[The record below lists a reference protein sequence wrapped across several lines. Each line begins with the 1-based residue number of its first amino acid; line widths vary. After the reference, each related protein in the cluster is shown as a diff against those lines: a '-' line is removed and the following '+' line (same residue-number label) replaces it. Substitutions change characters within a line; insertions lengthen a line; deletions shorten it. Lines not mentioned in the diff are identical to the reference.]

1 MINYSHIPVMLEEVL
16 AHFGSFDGNIY
27 VDGTLGGGGH
37 AKAILEKILPGGKLV
52 GIDCDEDG
60 ILAFQRC
67 LESVSCPVRTRGL
80 KRENLVIIRD
90 NFRHIKKIWREL
102 KLPLVN
108 GVLFDLGV
116 SSYQLKEG
124 PRGFSFNA
132 DYPLDMRLDQS
143 QDVLAGYLVNH
154 LSYDELARIIFEYGE
169 ERFSRRIAKAI
180 VYERSK
186 CPVKTT
192 GELAEI
198 VKKAVA
204 GRGRI
209 HPATRTF
216 QALRI
221 AVNDE
226 LKALEEG
233 LLGALDILAIKGRIV
248 VLSYHSLEDRIVKNV
263 FRNKAKEGGFSLIT
277 RKPLVPS
284 FKEIRR
290 NPCSRSAKMRVIER
304 IA

>member
-1 MINYSHIPVMLEEVL
+1 MVDYSHIPVMLNEVL
-16 AHFGSFDGNIY
+16 EHLGCSRGNIY

-37 AKAILEKILPGGKLV
+37 AEAILEKILPGGRLV

-60 ILAFQRC
+60 ILASENR
-67 LESVSCPVRTRGL
+67 LENF
-80 KRENLVIIRD
+80 RENLTVVCD
-90 NFRHIKKIWREL
+90 NFRNIKKIWQGL
-102 KLPLVN
+102 NLPLVN

-116 SSYQLKEG
+116 SSYQLREG
-124 PRGFSFNA
+124 ERGFSFNA
-132 DYPLDMRLDQS
+132 DYPLDMRMDRRQKIS
-143 QDVLAGYLVNH
+143 ANYLVNH
-154 LSYDELARIIFEYGE
+154 LSCDELARIIFEYGE

-180 VYERSK
+180 VYQRAK
-186 CPVKTT
+186 CPIKTT

-204 GRGRI
+204 SRGRI

-233 LLGALDILAIKGRIV
+233 ICGALDILAVNGRIV
-248 VLSYHSLEDRIVKNV
+248 VLNYHSLEDRIVKNI
-263 FRNKAKEGGFSLIT
+263 FRDKVRDGKFALIT
-277 RKPLVPS
+277 KKPLSPS
-284 FKEIRR
+284 FEEIQR
-290 NPCSRSAKMRVIER
+290 NPCSRSAKMRVIELR
-304 IA
+304 G